1 MEPSLLS
8 AGRAWFARRALF
20 FRVLGVGFL
29 VLLLLIPLGLV
40 DGTLG
45 ERQARHA
52 AARAEITSTWGRTQR
67 LVGPVLVVPYR
78 QDVQVEE
85 WVVVDG
91 RRVRE
96 TRIVERTGEAWFLPE
111 DLRVQGE
118 LMPSELSRGI
128 FRTTVYR
135 ASAQVTGR
143 FRKPDFAPLGLEGVT
158 PAWERARLGFGFDD
172 PRGLRGEVKLAWGGT
187 DLTCEPGARLE
198 GFVQGLHRPLDLR
211 AMGET
216 TEFRLDVELNGSE
229 GFAVVPVGRLTTV
242 DLRST
247 WPSPRFEGASLPVK
261 REVGPGGFAATW
273 ETSHYAR
280 AFPQQWSQA
289 PAAADLLATAMGVSL
304 LDTVTAYRTVERAIK
319 HGVLFITLVFAAFF
333 LFETLRGRRLHALN
347 YLLVGAALCLFYLAL
362 LALSEFIPF
371 GAAYVTAAAASTL
384 LIGLYTRAVLGA
396 GGGAF
401 VLSALLVVVYGYL
414 YLVLRLEDFA
424 LLAGTGGLFVLLAA
438 IMYATRHL
446 RAEAVDD
453 AAEVRP

>member
-8 AGRAWFARRALF
+8 AGQAWFARRALF

-40 DGTLG
+40 RGTLG

-52 AARAEITSTWGRTQR
+52 AARAEITATWGRAQR

-78 QDVQVEE
+78 QDVQMEE
-85 WVVVDG
+85 WVVIEG

-96 TRIVERTGEAWFLPE
+96 TRIVEQAGEAWFLPE
-111 DLRVQGE
+111 DLRVEGD
-118 LMPSELSRGI
+118 LAPSELSRGI

-135 ASAQVTGR
+135 ASAGVTGR
-143 FRKPDFAPLGLEGVT
+143 FRKPDFAALGLEKAT
-158 PAWERARLGFGFDD
+158 PLWERARLGFGFDD
-172 PRGLRGEVKLAWGGT
+172 PRGLRGEVNLVWGGT
-187 DLTCEPGARLE
+187 SLTCEPGARLG

-211 AMGET
+211 SMGET
-216 TEFRLDVELNGSE
+216 AEFRLDVELNGSE
-229 GFAVVPVGRLTTV
+229 GFAVVPVGRQTHV
-242 DLRST
+242 VLRST
-247 WPSPRFEGASLPVK
+247 WLSPRFEGAMLPVK
-261 REVGPGGFAATW
+261 REVGSEGFAATW

-280 AFPQQWSQA
+280 AFPQQWSQP
-289 PAAADLLATAMGVSL
+289 PAAEELLATAMGVSL

-371 GAAYVTAAAASTL
+371 GAAYVAAAAVSTL

-401 VLSALLVVVYGYL
+401 LLTALLVVVYGYL

-446 RAEAVDD
+446 RAEEVDD
-453 AAEVRP
+453 TGRARP